1 MKPFHNVAPTG
12 PILLH
17 QQPYSK
23 LLNAFKSSECFIH
36 AGGGVHSHSGFI
48 RVHDDDEEE
57 EELC

>member
-17 QQPYSK
+17 QQ

-48 RVHDDDEEE
+48 RVHDDDDDEEE
-57 EELC
+57 